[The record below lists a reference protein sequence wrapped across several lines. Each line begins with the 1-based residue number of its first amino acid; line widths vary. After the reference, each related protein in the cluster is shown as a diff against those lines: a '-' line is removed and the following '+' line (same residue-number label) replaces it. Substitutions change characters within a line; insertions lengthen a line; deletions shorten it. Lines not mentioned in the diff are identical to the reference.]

1 MNQEE
6 LPSEPSNGI
15 YYVVL
20 VLILI
25 VVGYFIV
32 SFGWRSTTTIPP
44 TTNTSTTS
52 PANSRSPDRQQ
63 IKYNEC
69 VRQRTA
75 AGLSTAPCAEW
86 SRE

>member
-1 MNQEE
+1 MNQERF
-6 LPSEPSNGI
+6 PSEPNNGI
-15 YYVVL
+15 NYVVVVL
-20 VLILI
+20 VLI
-25 VVGYFIV
+25 VVGFFIML
-32 SFGWRSTTTIPP
+32 FGWRSTTIPP
-44 TTNTSTTS
+44 TTKKSKTP
-52 PANSRSPDRQQ
+52 PANSPSPNRQQ